1 MENINNEQKTFHNRN
16 IDEIVSDFS
25 TSIKTGLSISQIQE
39 NRDKY
44 GSNAIELAKPKK
56 WYQVMLEQFKDL
68 ILIVLMISSVVSLL
82 VSGIPSNGEP
92 PFAKLGDISGWENF
106 LLIVAVVLINVT
118 LGTVQTM
125 KSQKSLDALKN
136 VITPVAIVIR
146 DGIKSTIN
154 SADLV
159 AGDLIFLE
167 AGNYVPAD
175 ARIIESNNIQ
185 LNESSL
191 TGESEPIYKTS
202 EIILAEQ
209 IPVGDKKNMAF
220 SSSLITNGNAFAVV
234 IGVGKNTEIGKIST
248 LLSEV
253 KEKKTPLQRNLD
265 NLAKILLYVISTIC
279 LIVFSINLSK
289 IHSDPS
295 NVAGIIAGSLNF
307 SVALAVAVIPEALS
321 SIVIIIL
328 TTSSKVLSKNKAIL
342 KTLKSVE
349 TLGSISVICS
359 DKTGTLT
366 QNKMTVVS
374 FYTNEETKLAE
385 EIDLNNSN
393 EVKLMEYFVHS
404 SDAINEDGRLIGDP
418 TEVALID
425 FYQKYNNKNASYLR
439 DKHERLA
446 EIPFDSVRMKM
457 SVLINDDN
465 QKIMITKGAIDKI
478 LLSTTNIVSNSKVR
492 KITEKDI
499 EKLNEVNNNFA
510 DNGYRVL
517 AICSKE
523 IKKDK
528 ISFDDEEN
536 LTILGLIAMIDPP
549 RPEVIESIKEC
560 KAASI
565 KPVMITGDHYSTA
578 VAIATQIG
586 IFNPETDSYLSG
598 MELSKMSQEELN
610 EKVENYSVYAR
621 VSPEDKIKI
630 VRAWQ
635 TKNKIVSMTGDGV
648 NDAPALKEA
657 NIGVAMGITGTEVSK
672 EAASMVLTDDNFST
686 IITAIKLGRNAYNNI
701 KNVIRYLL
709 TGNIATIFVVITLLI
724 FGLSQVPQTQLFPYS
739 AIQLLFLNLLTD
751 LFPAVSIGFEKAKE
765 SVINEKPRLADET
778 FITKEFI
785 RRLVSEAIIIALV
798 VITSFFISW
807 FFIFNNTQ
815 IEGPNVSPDIRF
827 LLSSNFSFIT
837 LGMIRIFHSFNCKDS
852 KPTLFTKNF
861 YNNKYLWGSL
871 VLGFMLLVFIY
882 FTPGV
887 QGLFFNPTGNEFPI
901 EDINIYFNPTNFFY
915 GIAFA
920 FLIIP
925 IVNLSKYFNQIIFPK
940 IINYILHMKEQ
951 FKNKKHNSII

>member
-1 MENINNEQKTFHNRN
+1 MENINNEQKTFHNRKIN
-16 IDEIVSDFS
+16 EIVSDFN

-44 GSNAIELAKPKK
+44 GSNAIELSKPKK
-56 WYQVMLEQFKDL
+56 WYKVMLEQFKDL

-82 VSGIPSNGEP
+82 VSGIPSGGEV
-92 PFAKLGDISGWENF
+92 PFAKLATIEGWENF

-146 DGIKSTIN
+146 DGIKTTIN

-202 EIILAEQ
+202 EIILAEK

-234 IGVGKNTEIGKIST
+234 TGVGKDTEIGKIST

-265 NLAKILLYVISTIC
+265 NLAKILLYVISAIC

-289 IHSDPS
+289 IGMTGGSE
-295 NVAGIIAGSLNF
+295 NVAGIIADSLNF

-374 FYTNEETKLAE
+374 FYNNEETKLAE
-385 EIDLNNSN
+385 DINLNNSDQ
-393 EVKLMEYFVHS
+393 VKLMEYFVHS

-425 FYQKYNNKNASYLR
+425 FYQKYSNQNASYLR
-439 DKHERLA
+439 DNNQRLA

-457 SVLINDDN
+457 SVLINDNN
-465 QKIMITKGAIDKI
+465 QKVMITKGAIDKI
-478 LLSTTNIVSNSKVR
+478 LVSTANIVSNSKVR
-492 KITEKDI
+492 KITKEDI
-499 EKLNEVNNNFA
+499 EKLNKVNDDFA
-510 DNGYRVL
+510 NNGYRVL
-517 AICSKE
+517 AICFKE
-523 IKKDK
+523 INKDK

-549 RPEVIESIKEC
+549 RPEVIESIQEC
-560 KAASI
+560 KVASI
-565 KPVMITGDHYSTA
+565 KPVMITGDHHSTA

-586 IFNPETDSYLSG
+586 IFNPETDNYLSG
-598 MELSKMSQEELN
+598 MELSEMSQEELN
-610 EKVENYSVYAR
+610 ERVENYSVYAR

-709 TGNIATIFVVITLLI
+709 TGNIATIFIVITLLI
-724 FGLSQVPQTQLFPYS
+724 FQLSISAISGAQVIEILPYS

-765 SVINEKPRLADET
+765 SVIHERPRLADET
-778 FITKEFI
+778 FIIKEFI
-785 RRLVSEAIIIALV
+785 RRLVSEAIIIAIV
-798 VITSFFISW
+798 VLSSFFISW
-807 FFIFNNTQ
+807 FLIFNNTQ
-815 IEGPNVSPDIRF
+815 INGILVDNNIRF
-827 LLSSNFSFIT
+827 LLSSNLSFVT

-852 KPTLFTKNF
+852 KPTLFTRNF

-871 VLGFMLLVFIY
+871 VLGFMLLAFIY
-882 FTPGV
+882 FTPTV
-887 QGLFFNPTGNEFPI
+887 QDLFFNQASGDFVSG
-901 EDINIYFNPTNFFY
+901 IYDDPTNFFY

-920 FLIIP
+920 FSIIP
-925 IVNLSKYFNQIIFPK
+925 IVNLQKYLNQIIFSK
-940 IINYILHMKEQ
+940 TKNK
-951 FKNKKHNSII
+951 FKNKNIIV